1 MSVRADLLVFLA
13 SAAWLAGCAAVAPP
27 TGGPRD
33 KTPPRRISSSPDSAA
48 RNVSQR
54 YVRMVF
60 SEYIQTKDL
69 QKNLLITPQL
79 PADNPY
85 KLREDRNSVTL
96 LFDKLLEANTTYSFN
111 FREGIVDVTESLP
124 AKNASVSF
132 STGAVLDSGAVKG
145 GVTNPLL
152 GQPVEDVTVGL
163 YREADTAGVRRAKP
177 YYLTRT
183 DKKGQYQLNFLRTG
197 RYKLYAWTDK
207 NQNGRYDDG
216 EQIAYLPEPITI
228 AGDSVVPTVPL
239 LLTRPDRRPPQATGQ
254 QPGPNVLRI
263 SVNEGLQR
271 ARLQRLPPAA
281 DSAAVTE
288 AVSIT
293 DKGKTVLIFKT
304 PAVQDGR
311 YLFTAVD
318 STDNVVR
325 DTLNLR
331 FPVPAAA
338 AKKQAAGAL
347 YSVEGSPKSVYRQGQ
362 VKFRFSVPVRLAAGQ
377 PFGTL
382 IEDSVK
388 RRPLRLPADATL
400 SPDRTLLT
408 VQLNTQARER
418 IELVLDSTAVMAI
431 TGQLLGLKPLRLTLT
446 EEAPTGTLS
455 GPIATGEKN
464 FDLQLLNDKQEA
476 VQTLHSPKGR
486 YKFENVVP
494 GTYRLRVLIDRN
506 GDGRW
511 NGGDPNLL
519 VPAEPVYLH
528 PKALQL
534 RANWEVEEKLSF

>member
-13 SAAWLAGCAAVAPP
+13 SAALLEGCAAVAPP

-33 KTPPRRISSSPDSAA
+33 ATPPRRISSSPDSAA

-54 YVRMVF
+54 FVRMEF

-85 KLREDRNSVTL
+85 KLREDRTSVTL
-96 LFDKLLEANTTYSFN
+96 LFDKPLEANTTYSFN

-132 STGAVLDSGAVKG
+132 STGAVIDSGAVKG
-145 GVTNPLL
+145 VVTNPLL
-152 GQPVEDVTVGL
+152 GQPLEDVTIGL
-163 YREADTAGVRRAKP
+163 YREADTAGVRKAKP

-197 RYKLYAWTDK
+197 RYKLYGWTDK

-216 EQIAYLPEPITI
+216 EQIAYLPEPISIT
-228 AGDSVVPTVPL
+228 GDSVVPTVPL

-263 SVNEGLQR
+263 SINEGVQR
-271 ARLQRLPPAA
+271 ASLNRLPPTA
-281 DSAAVTE
+281 DSAAVNE
-288 AVSIT
+288 AVAIT
-293 DKGKTVLIFKT
+293 DRGKTVLIFKT
-304 PAVQDGR
+304 PTVTDGR
-311 YLFTAVD
+311 YLFTAAD
-318 STDNVVR
+318 STGNVVR

-331 FPVPAAA
+331 FPVPAAS
-338 AKKQAAGAL
+338 AKKVAAGAL
-347 YSVEGSPKSVYRQGQ
+347 YAVEGSPKTVYRQGQ
-362 VKFRFSVPVRLAAGQ
+362 VKFKFAVPVRLAADK

-382 IEDSVK
+382 VEDSVK
-388 RRPLRLPADATL
+388 RRPLRLPADGTFSA
-400 SPDRTLLT
+400 DRTLLT
-408 VQLNTQARER
+408 VQLNTLAKDR
-418 IELVLDSTAVMAI
+418 IDIVLDSTAIVAI
-431 TGQLLGLKPLRLTLT
+431 TGQSLGLKPLRLQLS

-455 GPIATGEKN
+455 GAIATEEKN
-464 FDLQLLNDKQEA
+464 FELQLLDDKLTP
-476 VQTLHSPKGR
+476 VQSLRSPKGR
-486 YKFENVVP
+486 YKFENVTP
-494 GTYRLRVLIDRN
+494 GAYRLRVLIDRN

-528 PKALQL
+528 PKPLQL